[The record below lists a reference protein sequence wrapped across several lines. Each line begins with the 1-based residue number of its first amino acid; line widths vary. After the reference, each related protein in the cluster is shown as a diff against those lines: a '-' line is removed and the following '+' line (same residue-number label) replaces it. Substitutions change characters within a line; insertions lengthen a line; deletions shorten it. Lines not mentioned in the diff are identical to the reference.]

1 MAACKPEKCALYN
14 LQWFQDISSSDG
26 FYVTFFCSRVFD
38 YEFAILSVFVS
49 HFFRLCIVSFINKKN
64 NGKPNELS
72 RDQPS

>member
-1 MAACKPEKCALYN
+1 MAACKQEKCALYN

-26 FYVTFFCSRVFD
+26 FYVKKNCPRFFD
-38 YEFAILSVFVS
+38 YQFAILSVFVS
-49 HFFRLCIVSFINKKN
+49 HFFRLCIVSFIKKN

>member
-1 MAACKPEKCALYN
+1 MCTVQPPVVPGYFFFRQILCN
-14 LQWFQDISSSDG
+14 
-26 FYVTFFCSRVFD
+26 FFCPRFFD

-49 HFFRLCIVSFINKKN
+49 HFFSSVYCFLYIKKN